1 MAIVTKDVCRDRAD
15 RINAFIDE
23 VRRYV
28 YNECFD
34 RNVTVV
40 AIDCFCH
47 DMFLCMNRASSEY
60 SFLELLKMLQSDQ
73 FMNEIF
79 SRYLTAVR

>member
-1 MAIVTKDVCRDRAD
+1 MAIVTKDVCRERAD
-15 RINAFIDE
+15 RIRAFVDE
-23 VRRYV
+23 VRRFI

-47 DMFLCMNRASSEY
+47 DMFLCMNRTNTEY
-60 SFLELLKMLQSDQ
+60 SFLELLRMLQSDE
-73 FMNEIF
+73 FMSEVF
-79 SRYLTAVR
+79 ARYTAAVR